1 MSAEAENTALVRK
14 FYDLM
19 SSLELEKMI
28 ALLDEE
34 YEWTLAG
41 TPEKFKA
48 AGKLSRAERTKEL
61 LGFTSLFKSLR
72 IDVLSSTAQDDRVAV
87 ETRATG
93 VAHNGA
99 EYRNEYLIL
108 LTCRNG
114 KIKRVYQHC
123 DLNKVMTFIDDLKGR
138 DANRP

>member
-1 MSAEAENTALVRK
+1 MSTETENTTLVRT

-19 SSLELEKMI
+19 SNLDLEKMVG
-28 ALLDEE
+28 LLDEE

-61 LGFTSLFKSLR
+61 LGFTSLFKSLK

-123 DLNKVMTFIDDLKGR
+123 DLHKVTAFMEDLARRGV
-138 DANRP
+138 NRT